1 MSQISE
7 QQLKNTIRALSK
19 ALSSK
24 VDKPERVNKH
34 CKKTVITLRK
44 KRGELTNLPLVRLM
58 QRMNSKLPF
67 NSKTCHVSDTNA

>member
-34 CKKTVITLRK
+34 CKKTVITPAEKEERK
-44 KRGELTNLPLVRLM
+44 VNKSPSRKINAEDE
-58 QRMNSKLPF
+58 F
-67 NSKTCHVSDTNA
+67 KTAI